1 MPKESKGDAAPFF
14 TFDIIMKTL
23 VRRLLL
29 QTAVGMKINL
39 YEWINHCWIDFIS
52 VEFASRWEAIYA
64 HVDFKSKVQAANI
77 LNGTL
82 AVPTARAELRAKL
95 TEKPQKSSSSTKGKA
110 PNHRDL
116 GLWCEWGDSNPQ
128 GFPGRF

>member
-14 TFDIIMKTL
+14 TFDIIMKAL

-82 AVPTARAELRAKL
+82 AVPTARAELRQNLPKNRKKALPAPK
-95 TEKPQKSSSSTKGKA
+95 EKPQII
-110 PNHRDL
+110 
-116 GLWCEWGDSNPQ
+116 EI
-128 GFPGRF
+128 